1 MMVVGLFAVLV
12 MGVVA
17 NTKGRKIAVFISHF
31 LTALF
36 LLGVAF
42 SPNYWIALIFYS
54 LLGFA
59 FPALSNSLLLV

>member
-1 MMVVGLFAVLV
+1 MMAVGMFAVLV

-31 LTALF
+31 LTAFFILC
-36 LLGVAF
+36 VAL
-42 SPNYWIALIFYS
+42 SPNYWLTLVFYS

-59 FPALSNSLLLV
+59 FPALSNSLLMI